1 MPMQPVT
8 SRVRSLPAYLG
19 AWLLAGAVLAA
30 ALVRFE
36 QASWLPALWFS
47 LPVGLMFGFI
57 AASAYY
63 VCRSLPLHQRQA
75 LRTAAVFG
83 SASLLSGLLWTLL
96 CHAWNQAAESVLV
109 LAGFDSDGGQRMVIS
124 PELTTLLVLLGSA
137 LYLISLLIHDV
148 LMALDKLRFAQTR
161 EAESRVQAR
170 DAELQ
175 VLRTQIDPHFLF
187 NSLNSI
193 SALTSVDAAA
203 ARSMTLELAEFF
215 RKTLALS
222 ARERIPLAE
231 EIALCGHFLA
241 IEKVRFGASLS
252 IDMQVSESAQA
263 ALIPPMLLQ
272 PCIENAVKHGVRHLE
287 GGGTISLRAT
297 TREHW
302 LHVCIEN
309 PLDPDAPVGVGTGT
323 GLRNIERRLATLYGD
338 RARVNWTRSADRFS
352 VDIALPLDAESLA

>member
-1 MPMQPVT
+1 MKPVT
-8 SRVRSLPAYLG
+8 SHVRSLTAYLG
-19 AWLLAGAVLAA
+19 AWLLAAGLMAA
-30 ALVRFE
+30 ALVHFG
-36 QASWLPALWFS
+36 QSSWWRALFFAV
-47 LPVGLMFGFI
+47 PVGLVYGFI

-63 VCRSLPLHQRQA
+63 VCRSLPLHRRHA
-75 LRTAAVFG
+75 LRTATVFG
-83 SASLLSGLLWTLL
+83 AASLLSGLLWTLL
-96 CHAWNQAAESVLV
+96 CLAWNHAGESALV
-109 LAGFDSDGGQRMVIS
+109 LAGLSPGADTQLVVIS
-124 PELTTLLVLLGSA
+124 PELATVLVLLGSA

-148 LMALDKLRFAQTR
+148 LMALDKLRFSQTR
-161 EAESRVQAR
+161 EAESRVLAR

-203 ARSMTLELAEFF
+203 ARTMTLELAEFF

-231 EIALCGHFLA
+231 EMALCGHFLA
-241 IEKVRFGASLS
+241 IEKVRFGARLS
-252 IDMQVSESAQA
+252 TDIQVSESAQV

-272 PCIENAVKHGVRHLE
+272 PCVENAVKHGVRHLAD
-287 GGGTISLRAT
+287 GGTICLRAS
-297 TREHW
+297 TRERW

-309 PLDPDAPVGVGTGT
+309 PLDPDAAASLGTGT

-338 RARVNWTRSADRFS
+338 QARVSWTRTAQKFS
-352 VDIALPLDAESLA
+352 LDIVLPLQAQGLA

>member
-1 MPMQPVT
+1 
-8 SRVRSLPAYLG
+8 L
-19 AWLLAGAVLAA
+19 
-30 ALVRFE
+30 
-36 QASWLPALWFS
+36 
-47 LPVGLMFGFI
+47 
-57 AASAYY
+57 
-63 VCRSLPLHQRQA
+63 
-75 LRTAAVFG
+75 
-83 SASLLSGLLWTLL
+83 
-96 CHAWNQAAESVLV
+96 
-109 LAGFDSDGGQRMVIS
+109 LAGFDPGDGAQRLAIA

-137 LYLISLLIHDV
+137 MYLISLLIHDV

-222 ARERIPLAE
+222 ARERIPLSE

-241 IEKVRFGASLS
+241 IEKVRFGAGLS
-252 IDMQVSESAQA
+252 TDIQLSESAQA

-272 PCIENAVKHGVRHLE
+272 PCVENAVKHGVRHLE
-287 GGGTISLRAT
+287 GGGTISLRAS
-297 TREHW
+297 TRERW

-338 RARVNWTRSADRFS
+338 RARVSWKRSADRFS
-352 VDIALPLDAESLA
+352 VDIVLPLDAESPA